1 MRSNEHLHTFPIGSG
16 NQEKQKVL
24 SLEIDVKFLVTHFLL
39 LFRHLTTQSTE
50 AHL

>member
-1 MRSNEHLHTFPIGSG
+1 MGSNEHLRTFPNASG
-16 NQEKQKVL
+16 NQEKQKVI
-24 SLEIDVKFLVTHFLL
+24 SLEIDVKFFVIHFL